1 MNEQLK
7 ISFVDVET
15 SLKKSQHF
23 QTRKVTIPWD
33 CVEEDTKI
41 LTWAAKDLYTGE
53 IEHDSCHYHAGNK
66 RSITT
71 DLQVTKSLLKHL
83 NKCDIVV
90 WHYGNGFDH
99 PIIKS
104 RQMQLG
110 LKAPKPFKSVDTLVG
125 AAGIGFTSKKLDALG
140 HYLGVGRKVPH
151 SGLQLWKD
159 YQRGV
164 KEAQEKMVEYN
175 IGDVDLL
182 KDVYLKLLPTMMNHP
197 NLSVMLEERVCSQC
211 GQPDI
216 KETKGQ
222 YMYYSKKYALH
233 ECNTCGAHLIETK
246 DDVMRVVK

>member
-1 MNEQLK
+1 MDDQLK
-7 ISFVDVET
+7 IGFIDVET
-15 SLKKSQHF
+15 SLKLSQHF
-23 QTRKVTIPWD
+23 GMFKINIPWD
-33 CVEEDTKI
+33 CVLEDTKL

-53 IEHDSCHYHAGNK
+53 VTHDSCHYHQGNK
-66 RSITT
+66 RAITT
-71 DLQVTKSLLKHL
+71 DKHVVKSLLQYM
-83 NKCDIVV
+83 NTCDIIV
-90 WHYGNGFDH
+90 WHNGNRFDG
-99 PIIKS
+99 PIIDS
-104 RQMQLG
+104 RRIQLE
-110 LKAPKPFKSVDTLVG
+110 LKAPKPFKAVDTLTT
-125 AAGIGFTSKKLDALG
+125 ARQSGFTSKKLDALG

-159 YQRGV
+159 YQNGV
-164 KEAQEKMVEYN
+164 LEAQEKMIEYN

-182 KDVYLKLLPTMMNHP
+182 QDVYLKLLPTMMNHP